1 MSTAKTLALGALAL
15 AIVAGTTTWWFVIRD
30 TAPPEAA
37 LPEVED
43 PVDPA
48 AAEFTDADGT
58 WTAVAG
64 PGRFVGYRIEE
75 RFGGD
80 TVSRTAAGR
89 TEAVEASMTVDGN
102 VVTDISVTAD
112 LTQLE
117 SDQAR
122 RERYLQNSAL
132 EIATFDT
139 AVFVAEPATLT
150 SVPEIGTPF
159 EVDVT
164 GMLTLHGVTN
174 EITVPIEA
182 RWNGDSI
189 DVAGNADIVLADYGI
204 EPPDIGG
211 FVSVGDVGAFE
222 FQLHLESA

>member
-1 MSTAKTLALGALAL
+1 
-15 AIVAGTTTWWFVIRD
+15 
-30 TAPPEAA
+30 
-37 LPEVED
+37 
-43 PVDPA
+43 
-48 AAEFTDADGT
+48 
-58 WTAVAG
+58 
-64 PGRFVGYRIEE
+64 
-75 RFGGD
+75 
-80 TVSRTAAGR
+80 
-89 TEAVEASMTVDGN
+89 MTIDGN

-139 AVFVAEPATLT
+139 ASFVAESATLT
-150 SVPEIGTPF
+150 AVPEIGTPL

-174 EITVPIEA
+174 EVTVPIEA

-189 DVAGNADIVLADYGI
+189 DIAGNADIVLADYGI

-211 FVSVGDVGAFE
+211 FVSVGDEGAFE